1 MATLAELMGD
11 KTRGD
16 GRKFTKPNWLSHEW
30 FEPIF
35 LTKQKAVGMGD
46 WVWHGMMHTG
56 TYESP
61 YADWSTDWQEWTP
74 PKKTKKVVLYRPV
87 FKRKNQE
94 VYRMGVWVSQ
104 KTVTSAQY
112 YTIGMN
118 GRQWWDVVSWQEM
131 EVEVEE

>member
-1 MATLAELMGD
+1 MATLKELMGD

-16 GRKFTKPNWLSHEW
+16 GRKFRRSDFAEDAW

-35 LTKQKAVGMGD
+35 KAYDCGEEVFCGIGQD
-46 WVWHGMMHTG
+46 G
-56 TYESP
+56 ES
-61 YADWSTDWQEWTP
+61 YSYSLHKRTDWQEWTP

-104 KTVTSAQY
+104 KTVTSTQY